1 MVADVVAG
9 DVVTYALKRATASYT
24 GGQYAGRTKGPRGN
38 LRDSDPA
45 AHLEKLKDVSL
56 AISSLARE
64 LAPTLPPRLNHF
76 MERASYDKALA
87 FLEDQPIDGPH

>member
-1 MVADVVAG
+1 MNDPARLAQLLRERLAIIADH
-9 DVVTYALKRATASYT
+9 S
-24 GGQYAGRTKGPRGN
+24 
-38 LRDSDPA
+38 LRDREPA

-56 AISSLARE
+56 AISSLAKE

>member
-1 MVADVVAG
+1 MNDPARLAQLLRERLAIIADH
-9 DVVTYALKRATASYT
+9 S
-24 GGQYAGRTKGPRGN
+24 
-38 LRDSDPA
+38 LRDRDPA

-56 AISSLARE
+56 AISSLAKE

>member
-1 MVADVVAG
+1 MNDPARLAQLLRERLAIIADHA
-9 DVVTYALKRATASYT
+9 
-24 GGQYAGRTKGPRGN
+24 

>member
-1 MVADVVAG
+1 MNDPARLAQLLRERLAIIADH
-9 DVVTYALKRATASYT
+9 S
-24 GGQYAGRTKGPRGN
+24 

-45 AHLEKLKDVSL
+45 AHLGKLKDVSL
-56 AISSLARE
+56 AISSLAKE

-87 FLEDQPIDGPH
+87 FLADQPIDGPH

>member
-1 MVADVVAG
+1 MNDPARLAQLLRERLAIIADH
-9 DVVTYALKRATASYT
+9 S
-24 GGQYAGRTKGPRGN
+24 
-38 LRDSDPA
+38 LRDRDPA

-64 LAPTLPPRLNHF
+64 LAPTLPPRLHHF

>member
-1 MVADVVAG
+1 MNDPARLSQLLRERLAIIADH
-9 DVVTYALKRATASYT
+9 S
-24 GGQYAGRTKGPRGN
+24 

-45 AHLEKLKDVSL
+45 THLGKLKDVSL
-56 AISSLARE
+56 AISSLAKE

>member
-1 MVADVVAG
+1 MNDPARLAQLLRERLAIIADH
-9 DVVTYALKRATASYT
+9 S
-24 GGQYAGRTKGPRGN
+24 
-38 LRDSDPA
+38 LRDRDPA

>member
-1 MVADVVAG
+1 MNDPARLAQLLRERLAIIADH
-9 DVVTYALKRATASYT
+9 S
-24 GGQYAGRTKGPRGN
+24 

-56 AISSLARE
+56 AISSLAKE

>member
-1 MVADVVAG
+1 MNDPARLARLLRERLAIIADHA
-9 DVVTYALKRATASYT
+9 
-24 GGQYAGRTKGPRGN
+24 

-45 AHLEKLKDVSL
+45 AHLEKLKAVSL
-56 AISSLARE
+56 AISSLAKE